1 MSLGQMQTKV
11 MTDTLLLLCRIL
23 QHVLLEDQ
31 KIPYARVQNRA
42 GNYTLPGQANFP
54 NIGSDITFP
63 TSVLSPDWVTVLIG
77 LSSKPCGPLH
87 ISLPKHNGIC

>member
-1 MSLGQMQTKV
+1 MV
-11 MTDTLLLLCRIL
+11 TDDAMLLLCRNL

-42 GNYTLPGQANFP
+42 GNYIMPGQTNFA

-63 TSVLSPDWVTVLIG
+63 TSVLSPDWVTVIIG
-77 LSSKPCGPLH
+77 LSSKPC
-87 ISLPKHNGIC
+87 

>member
-1 MSLGQMQTKV
+1 MQIQTMVMSTPVLV
-11 MTDTLLLLCRIL
+11 LCRIL

-42 GNYTLPGQANFP
+42 GNFTLPGQANFA

-63 TSVLSPDWVTVLIG
+63 NSVLSPDWVAVLLG
-77 LSSKPCGPLH
+77 LSSKPCGP
-87 ISLPKHNGIC
+87 S